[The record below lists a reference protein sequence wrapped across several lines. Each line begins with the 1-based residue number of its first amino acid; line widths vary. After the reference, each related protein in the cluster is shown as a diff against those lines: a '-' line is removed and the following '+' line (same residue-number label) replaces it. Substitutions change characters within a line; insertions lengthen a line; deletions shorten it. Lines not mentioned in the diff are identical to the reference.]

1 MPWDTGEEAGGHF
14 SQVLRYGTKEVQR
27 QKELRVTF
35 QATQTAGRQRRKVS
49 QVRLARKVAG
59 ARSSNASVKND
70 HQRALVKHTDLA
82 PT

>member
-49 QVRLARKVAG
+49 QVARKMAG
-59 ARSSNASVKND
+59 AKSSNASVKND